1 MENLKK
7 LRLGLDIGTN
17 SVGYALLD
25 ENNKLIRKNGH
36 TFWGVRMFEEASD
49 ASSRRSYRS
58 NRRRLSRR
66 KQRLME
72 LKEIFC
78 DEISKID
85 KNFFIRTEDS
95 FFKIEDK
102 RLKNSSNLFDDKNYT
117 DYDYYHDYP
126 TIYHL
131 RKYLLETTDKVDIR
145 FIYLAVA
152 HILKYR
158 GNFLMPG
165 DEFIQSDYA
174 QIKDAFTDINAT
186 LVEMSNNF
194 EEYEDNIDDYFAQID
209 TTGCFYEK
217 LKEILVNVKGIS
229 NKKKELTNLFNT
241 PKKSLANELI
251 IPLLSG
257 SKINLSNL
265 SIIKNEKH
273 EKIDVTLDD
282 ENLEEV
288 QNNACEEIGIMAL
301 IFSKITEFK
310 RISDFYFVIK
320 ILNSKESIS
329 SAMVDIYNDH
339 QKDLKELKQFFKKY
353 SKEAY
358 SAVFRIDKNDSNKNN
373 YPHYIGYDKVSVNS
387 RNKVAKRFAHC
398 SRVDFYN
405 FLKKKLLEIKD
416 EDAQNEISKF
426 INKMDDDSFLLKQ
439 KSNKNGALPM
449 QLHLAE
455 LKKILKN
462 QANNYS
468 FLNEKDESGITN
480 IDKIIAIFK
489 FKVPYYVGPLNK
501 KSDFAW
507 VERTDERIKP
517 WNFDKVVDV
526 DSTAAKFIERMQNK
540 CSYLKGDNDFCLPK
554 SSIVFSEYNCL
565 SYLNKLMI
573 NGSYLSVQ
581 DKEKIFNE
589 VFLVK
594 KQPTRKDLANY
605 FQANYNA
612 NVLTTTAKEIPE
624 VNCNMASYC
633 DMKRIFGNSF
643 SKYKD
648 EIENIIKDITV
659 FEDKTVL
666 ERRLHKYGLP
676 NEIIKQLKGLNYSKY
691 ANLCMKLLNG
701 LVITNPNTGEIQGTV
716 LEIMR
721 KTNLNLQEIL
731 YLKDYRL
738 IDAINEY
745 NEEFISDNKKMDI
758 KEYLDEF
765 VTISP
770 LYKRPLIQSYHII
783 EEIETI
789 FNRPIDEYYIECTRT
804 NKAEKKASVSRYD
817 NLKRL
822 YNACKGNTQLINEK
836 IDFDELNKSLDENKN
851 ALKSDLLFLYF
862 TQLGRCMYS
871 LEPIDIEELKDNS
884 KYDIDHIYPQSLIKD
899 DSITN
904 RVLVKKTLNN
914 SKSDKFLYEANVLNP
929 KAYAFYKKLYESN
942 LISKEKYTRLTE
954 KEIPSSK
961 LDKFVNRQIVSTN
974 QAVKSLIQTLK
985 EYHNVKDTNIIYS
998 KAENVSAFRHK
1009 FDLVKS
1015 RTANNFHHA
1024 HDAYLNVIVGG
1035 ALNKY
1040 FNYRHFNEYKDVA
1053 RIKNNGDTLNVDK
1066 IFEKEVVIN
1075 GNVVIW
1081 NKNELIKRIKHD
1093 MYERFD
1099 ISETIRTYN
1108 SNIMIPKVTILP
1120 ASNDQLIGVKSTTK
1134 VADTTKYGGLKSNS
1148 FSKYVLLETLNKGK
1162 VTSILE
1168 AIPKMKENNID
1179 EYLQAIGYS
1188 DYKVMCNNV
1197 KINATL
1203 IQEKKKYVITG
1214 KSGNFY
1220 VVKNLND
1227 RFFSYND
1234 MTTIK
1239 KIDKYLDFISKNEHV
1254 VENENMIIV
1263 SKAKE
1268 ENNDVILTEE
1278 EIDNLINR
1286 ILQMYATATYNYG
1299 NIVSL
1304 IDTIEN
1310 NFQSL
1315 KLSTK
1320 IEVINELLKLL
1331 KTNERKLADLT
1342 KIGLSKQSGVLQI
1355 NKKLSKGT
1363 KIILES
1369 YTGYYKKV
1377 LYEVK

>member
-1 MENLKK
+1 
-7 LRLGLDIGTN
+7 
-17 SVGYALLD
+17 
-25 ENNKLIRKNGH
+25 
-36 TFWGVRMFEEASD
+36 
-49 ASSRRSYRS
+49 
-58 NRRRLSRR
+58 
-66 KQRLME
+66 
-72 LKEIFC
+72 
-78 DEISKID
+78 
-85 KNFFIRTEDS
+85 
-95 FFKIEDK
+95 
-102 RLKNSSNLFDDKNYT
+102 
-117 DYDYYHDYP
+117 
-126 TIYHL
+126 
-131 RKYLLETTDKVDIR
+131 
-145 FIYLAVA
+145 
-152 HILKYR
+152 
-158 GNFLMPG
+158 
-165 DEFIQSDYA
+165 
-174 QIKDAFTDINAT
+174 
-186 LVEMSNNF
+186 
-194 EEYEDNIDDYFAQID
+194 
-209 TTGCFYEK
+209 
-217 LKEILVNVKGIS
+217 
-229 NKKKELTNLFNT
+229 
-241 PKKSLANELI
+241 
-251 IPLLSG
+251 
-257 SKINLSNL
+257 
-265 SIIKNEKH
+265 
-273 EKIDVTLDD
+273 
-282 ENLEEV
+282 
-288 QNNACEEIGIMAL
+288 MAP
-301 IFSKITEFK
+301 IFSKITELK

-358 SAVFRIDKNDSNKNN
+358 SAVFRIDKNDTNKNN

-416 EDAQNEISKF
+416 EDAQNEILKF

-462 QANNYS
+462 QANNYA

-517 WNFDKVVDV
+517 WNFDRVVDV

-565 SYLNKLMI
+565 AYLNKLMI

-605 FQANYNA
+605 FQTNYNA

-691 ANLCMKLLNG
+691 ANLCMKLLNE

-899 DSITN
+899 DSIAN

-1035 ALNKY
+1035 VLNKY
-1040 FNYRHFNEYKDVA
+1040 FSYRHFNEYKDVA

-1168 AIPKMKENNID
+1168 AIPKMNENNID

-1188 DYKVMCNNV
+1188 DYRVMCNNV

-1203 IQEKKKYVITG
+1203 IQEKKKFVITG
-1214 KSGNFY
+1214 KSSDAY
-1220 VVKNLND
+1220 LIKNLND
-1227 RFFSYND
+1227 RFFSYSD
-1234 MTTIK
+1234 MLTIK

-1254 VENENMIIV
+1254 VENENMIVI

-1268 ENNDVILTEE
+1268 GNNDVILTEK

-1299 NIVSL
+1299 NIVS
-1304 IDTIEN
+1304 ISDNIRN

-1315 KLSTK
+1315 KLSSK

-1342 KIGLSKQSGVLQI
+1342 KIGLSKNSGVLKI

>member
-1 MENLKK
+1 
-7 LRLGLDIGTN
+7 
-17 SVGYALLD
+17 
-25 ENNKLIRKNGH
+25 
-36 TFWGVRMFEEASD
+36 
-49 ASSRRSYRS
+49 
-58 NRRRLSRR
+58 
-66 KQRLME
+66 
-72 LKEIFC
+72 
-78 DEISKID
+78 
-85 KNFFIRTEDS
+85 
-95 FFKIEDK
+95 
-102 RLKNSSNLFDDKNYT
+102 
-117 DYDYYHDYP
+117 
-126 TIYHL
+126 
-131 RKYLLETTDKVDIR
+131 
-145 FIYLAVA
+145 
-152 HILKYR
+152 
-158 GNFLMPG
+158 
-165 DEFIQSDYA
+165 
-174 QIKDAFTDINAT
+174 
-186 LVEMSNNF
+186 
-194 EEYEDNIDDYFAQID
+194 
-209 TTGCFYEK
+209 
-217 LKEILVNVKGIS
+217 
-229 NKKKELTNLFNT
+229 
-241 PKKSLANELI
+241 
-251 IPLLSG
+251 
-257 SKINLSNL
+257 
-265 SIIKNEKH
+265 
-273 EKIDVTLDD
+273 
-282 ENLEEV
+282 
-288 QNNACEEIGIMAL
+288 
-301 IFSKITEFK
+301 
-310 RISDFYFVIK
+310 
-320 ILNSKESIS
+320 
-329 SAMVDIYNDH
+329 
-339 QKDLKELKQFFKKY
+339 
-353 SKEAY
+353 
-358 SAVFRIDKNDSNKNN
+358 
-373 YPHYIGYDKVSVNS
+373 
-387 RNKVAKRFAHC
+387 
-398 SRVDFYN
+398 
-405 FLKKKLLEIKD
+405 
-416 EDAQNEISKF
+416 
-426 INKMDDDSFLLKQ
+426 MDDDSFLLKQ

-565 SYLNKLMI
+565 AYLNKLMI

-589 VFLVK
+589 VFLEK

-691 ANLCMKLLNG
+691 ANLCMKLLKG

-871 LEPIDIEELKDNS
+871 LEPIDIEELKDNL

-899 DSITN
+899 DSIAN

-985 EYHNVKDTNIIYS
+985 EYHNVKDANIIYS

-1035 ALNKY
+1035 VLNKY
-1040 FNYRHFNEYKDVA
+1040 FSYRYFNEYKDVA

-1099 ISETIRTYN
+1099 ISETIRAYN

-1168 AIPKMKENNID
+1168 AIPKMNENNID

-1203 IQEKKKYVITG
+1203 IQEKKKFVITG
-1214 KSGNFY
+1214 KSSDAY
-1220 VVKNLND
+1220 LIKNLND
-1227 RFFSYND
+1227 RFFSYSD
-1234 MTTIK
+1234 MLTIK

-1254 VENENMIIV
+1254 VENGNMIII

-1268 ENNDVILTEE
+1268 GNNDVILTEK

-1299 NIVSL
+1299 NIVS
-1304 IDTIEN
+1304 ISDNIRN

-1315 KLSTK
+1315 KLSSK

-1342 KIGLSKQSGVLQI
+1342 KIGLSKNSGVLKI

>member
-1 MENLKK
+1 
-7 LRLGLDIGTN
+7 
-17 SVGYALLD
+17 
-25 ENNKLIRKNGH
+25 
-36 TFWGVRMFEEASD
+36 
-49 ASSRRSYRS
+49 
-58 NRRRLSRR
+58 
-66 KQRLME
+66 
-72 LKEIFC
+72 
-78 DEISKID
+78 
-85 KNFFIRTEDS
+85 
-95 FFKIEDK
+95 
-102 RLKNSSNLFDDKNYT
+102 
-117 DYDYYHDYP
+117 
-126 TIYHL
+126 
-131 RKYLLETTDKVDIR
+131 
-145 FIYLAVA
+145 
-152 HILKYR
+152 
-158 GNFLMPG
+158 
-165 DEFIQSDYA
+165 
-174 QIKDAFTDINAT
+174 
-186 LVEMSNNF
+186 
-194 EEYEDNIDDYFAQID
+194 
-209 TTGCFYEK
+209 
-217 LKEILVNVKGIS
+217 
-229 NKKKELTNLFNT
+229 
-241 PKKSLANELI
+241 
-251 IPLLSG
+251 
-257 SKINLSNL
+257 
-265 SIIKNEKH
+265 
-273 EKIDVTLDD
+273 
-282 ENLEEV
+282 
-288 QNNACEEIGIMAL
+288 
-301 IFSKITEFK
+301 
-310 RISDFYFVIK
+310 
-320 ILNSKESIS
+320 
-329 SAMVDIYNDH
+329 
-339 QKDLKELKQFFKKY
+339 
-353 SKEAY
+353 
-358 SAVFRIDKNDSNKNN
+358 
-373 YPHYIGYDKVSVNS
+373 
-387 RNKVAKRFAHC
+387 
-398 SRVDFYN
+398 
-405 FLKKKLLEIKD
+405 
-416 EDAQNEISKF
+416 
-426 INKMDDDSFLLKQ
+426 
-439 KSNKNGALPM
+439 M

-462 QANNYS
+462 QANNYA

-517 WNFDKVVDV
+517 WNFDRVVDV

-565 SYLNKLMI
+565 AYLNKLMI

-605 FQANYNA
+605 FQTNYNA

-691 ANLCMKLLNG
+691 ANLCMKLLNE

-899 DSITN
+899 DSIAN

-1035 ALNKY
+1035 VLNKY
-1040 FNYRHFNEYKDVA
+1040 FSYRHFNEYKDVA

-1168 AIPKMKENNID
+1168 AIPKMNENNID

-1188 DYKVMCNNV
+1188 DYRVMCNNV

-1203 IQEKKKYVITG
+1203 IQEKKKFVITG
-1214 KSGNFY
+1214 KSSDAY
-1220 VVKNLND
+1220 LIKNLND
-1227 RFFSYND
+1227 RFFSYSD
-1234 MTTIK
+1234 MLTIK

-1254 VENENMIIV
+1254 VENENMIVI

-1268 ENNDVILTEE
+1268 GNNDVILTEK

-1299 NIVSL
+1299 NIVS
-1304 IDTIEN
+1304 ISDNIRN

-1315 KLSTK
+1315 KLSSK

-1342 KIGLSKQSGVLQI
+1342 KIGLSKNSGVLKI

>member
-1 MENLKK
+1 M
-7 LRLGLDIGTN
+7 
-17 SVGYALLD
+17 
-25 ENNKLIRKNGH
+25 
-36 TFWGVRMFEEASD
+36 
-49 ASSRRSYRS
+49 
-58 NRRRLSRR
+58 
-66 KQRLME
+66 
-72 LKEIFC
+72 
-78 DEISKID
+78 
-85 KNFFIRTEDS
+85 
-95 FFKIEDK
+95 
-102 RLKNSSNLFDDKNYT
+102 
-117 DYDYYHDYP
+117 
-126 TIYHL
+126 
-131 RKYLLETTDKVDIR
+131 LETTNKVDIR

-174 QIKDAFTDINAT
+174 QIHDAFTDINAT

-288 QNNACEEIGIMAL
+288 QNNACEEIGIMAP
-301 IFSKITEFK
+301 IFSKITELK

-387 RNKVAKRFAHC
+387 KNKVAKRFAHC

-416 EDAQNEISKF
+416 EDAQNEILKF

-462 QANNYS
+462 QANNYA

-517 WNFDKVVDV
+517 WNFDRVVDV

-565 SYLNKLMI
+565 AYLNKLMI

-605 FQANYNA
+605 FQTNYNA

-691 ANLCMKLLNG
+691 ANLCMKLLNE

-899 DSITN
+899 DSIAN

-1035 ALNKY
+1035 VLNKY
-1040 FNYRHFNEYKDVA
+1040 FSYRHFNEYKDVA

-1168 AIPKMKENNID
+1168 AIPKMKENNVD

-1188 DYKVMCNNV
+1188 DYKIMCNNV
-1197 KINATL
+1197 KINVTL
-1203 IQEKKKYVITG
+1203 IQEKKKFVITG
-1214 KSGNFY
+1214 KTGDFY
-1220 VVKNLND
+1220 VIKNLND
-1227 RFFSYND
+1227 RFFSYSE
-1234 MTTIK
+1234 MFTIK
-1239 KIDKYLDFISKNEHV
+1239 KIDKYLDFISNNEHV
-1254 VENENMIIV
+1254 VGNENMIII

-1268 ENNDVILTEE
+1268 GNNDVILTKE

-1299 NIVSL
+1299 NIMSL
-1304 IDTIEN
+1304 IDNIEN
-1310 NFQSL
+1310 NFPSL

-1342 KIGLSKQSGVLQI
+1342 KIGLSKNSGVLKI